1 MSALPPDDTETAPAS
16 APAAARATA
25 VRAAPPA
32 VAATVPAPA
41 AARGHSLPASQPR
54 VPSALD
60 RIQVHAN
67 RAIAETL
74 YQARRLGA
82 ATIAGIAAVVLALTL
97 FIANNL
103 PQGSAIAALRG
114 QLSHLAPALKG
125 AAAPLSGS
133 ALAALPSRGDAPA
146 IVAKILEEAR
156 AAGVDL
162 PRGQYEYLPARDGVA
177 ARYRMTFPVHATYP
191 QLREFMDR
199 TLVALPAVAVEGMR
213 IERKTVGDPGVDAE
227 LRLSAYVRSDE

>member
-1 MSALPPDDTETAPAS
+1 LPVG
-16 APAAARATA
+16 PAAA
-25 VRAAPPA
+25 
-32 VAATVPAPA
+32 
-41 AARGHSLPASQPR
+41 H
-54 VPSALD
+54 SALEQL
-60 RIQVHAN
+60 QVYGN
-67 RAIAETL
+67 RALAETL

-82 ATIAGIAAVVLALTL
+82 ATIAGTAAVVLALTL

-103 PQGSAIAALRG
+103 PQGSAVAALKS
-114 QLSHLAPALKG
+114 QLAQLAPALKG
-125 AAAPLSGS
+125 VAAPLSGS
-133 ALAALPSRGDAPA
+133 ALAALPPRGAAPE
-146 IVAKILEEAR
+146 IIAKILEEAR
-156 AAGVDL
+156 ASGVEL

-213 IERKTVGDPGVDAE
+213 IERKAVGEEGVDAE

>member
-1 MSALPPDDTETAPAS
+1 MSVPEPGNETAAPQAEPAELATAPATRPATPAIP
-16 APAAARATA
+16 APMQAQSLPVGQAAA
-25 VRAAPPA
+25 
-32 VAATVPAPA
+32 
-41 AARGHSLPASQPR
+41 
-54 VPSALD
+54 PSALEQ
-60 RIQVHAN
+60 IQVYGN
-67 RAIAETL
+67 RALAETL

-103 PQGSAIAALRG
+103 PQGSAIATLKS
-114 QLSHLAPALKG
+114 QLAHLAPVAKG
-125 AAAPLSGS
+125 AVAPLSGS
-133 ALAALPSRGDAPA
+133 ALAALPPRSEAPE

-156 AAGVDL
+156 AAGVEL

-213 IERKTVGDPGVDAE
+213 IERKAVGDAGVDAE
-227 LRLSAYVRSDE
+227 LRLSAYVRSDQ